1 MKPDV
6 GSTEAVVEV
15 RGLVTRFGA
24 QTVHDGLDLQIRLC
38 IRST

>member
-1 MKPDV
+1 MKPEA
-6 GSTEAVVEV
+6 GTHEAVVDV